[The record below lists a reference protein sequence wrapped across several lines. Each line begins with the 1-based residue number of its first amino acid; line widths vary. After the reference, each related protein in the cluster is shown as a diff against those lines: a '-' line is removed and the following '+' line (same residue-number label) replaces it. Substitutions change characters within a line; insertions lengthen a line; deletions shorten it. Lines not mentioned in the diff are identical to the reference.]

1 LGHLTDL
8 HVMLLRMENC
18 AELWP
23 PFARQMPLNVPESH
37 FHHHPP
43 SFQTNSST
51 APPSTMAHFDGMSHH
66 SAKVSDAPFVPADG
80 IAFTEECNPEASNAY
95 VADTCDGVATDRQDG
110 PLPSTTTRAEQ
121 AAAYA
126 PDPAAAAA
134 APSVADVSAH
144 HHHHEP
150 IFADTMETQWK
161 EIVDLV
167 RECWNLELEARPSAA
182 SLQARAGASVDSLV
196 YTL

>member
-1 LGHLTDL
+1 
-8 HVMLLRMENC
+8 MLLRMENC

-23 PFARQMPLNVPESH
+23 PFARQMPLNVPESLAR
-37 FHHHPP
+37 
-43 SFQTNSST
+43 STTLSS
-51 APPSTMAHFDGMSHH
+51 SAHSSLATKCMSHH

-80 IAFTEECNPEASNAY
+80 IAFTKALNAC

-126 PDPAAAAA
+126 PDPAAAVAA

-196 YTL
+196 YQGGS